1 MEGIQETDKKEPVS
15 RISERAVVEAKPEE
29 VAESMTKTKPE
40 EAAKSMT
47 ETKPEEN
54 QEQATVQPQL
64 LTAPESEEVSADE
77 EEANSE
83 AVPVAEEEENSEV
96 TLSDTEE
103 PDLQKENGS
112 EE

>member
-1 MEGIQETDKKEPVS
+1 M
-15 RISERAVVEAKPEE
+15 
-29 VAESMTKTKPE
+29 AES
-40 EAAKSMT
+40 AT
-47 ETKPEEN
+47 ETNTHEHSET
-54 QEQATVQPQL
+54 ATDQPKL
-64 LTAPESEEVSADE
+64 LTDPESEAVPADEEETNSEAVPADE

-83 AVPVAEEEENSEV
+83 TVPVAEDEENSEV

>member
-1 MEGIQETDKKEPVS
+1 
-15 RISERAVVEAKPEE
+15 
-29 VAESMTKTKPE
+29 
-40 EAAKSMT
+40 MT

-64 LTAPESEEVSADE
+64 LTAPESEEVSADEEEANSETVPTDE

>member
-1 MEGIQETDKKEPVS
+1 MEIFREVEGIQETDKKEPVS
-15 RISERAVVEAKPEE
+15 RISERAVVEAKSEE
-29 VAESMTKTKPE
+29 VAESMP
-40 EAAKSMT
+40 

-83 AVPVAEEEENSEV
+83 TVPVAEDEENSEL